1 MLEGGRLQY
10 HAEKIGD
17 EKNIK
22 AWIEVIS
29 QIGFQET
36 INILIDVS
44 ESTDAKNKGAC
55 AMALAIK
62 AGYVPRSK
70 RGLYRPNKDRL

>member
-1 MLEGGRLQY
+1 MEY

-17 EKNIK
+17 LKSINV
-22 AWIEVIS
+22 WLDVVS
-29 QIGFQET
+29 QIGFQKLIT
-36 INILIDVS
+36 IFIDVS
-44 ESTDAKNKGAC
+44 ESPDAKNKGAC

-70 RGLYRPNKDRL
+70 KGFYRPNKDRL